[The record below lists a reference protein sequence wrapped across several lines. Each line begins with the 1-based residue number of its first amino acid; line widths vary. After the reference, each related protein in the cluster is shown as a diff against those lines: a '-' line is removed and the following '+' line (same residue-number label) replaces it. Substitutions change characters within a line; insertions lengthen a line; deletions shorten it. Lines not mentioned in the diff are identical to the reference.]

1 MLSTLKNSIYLI
13 AVSLILV
20 YATPQL
26 LIENDERTIIEVA
39 EFGFLKG
46 GQLTLTLEEL
56 KWNKPVDGIA
66 AFYIRKGWIL
76 EDEYNIDYSPMETPL
91 QYDECFLN
99 NSFINDEVK
108 DGASIVEIL
117 PQELTSTK
125 WTKTYDIGE
134 GEEGLWQVLYISC
147 KDAAVS
153 FKLSVIEVNPNGNY
167 LSAGDIPLPYVYA
180 FSSFAYLLAAVYWC
194 SLLIFKKNK
203 RIFRAHWLMF
213 VLLLFIVINKALQ
226 STKFHYMRLGLL
238 SEGWK
243 IGYYVFAGIK
253 GILSLLIIVLLA
265 SGWMFIKPFL
275 SSRDKRI
282 ISIIIPLQ
290 VLANVASVIGTEAA
304 IGSADWSFWNM
315 ILPLIDLISCGIILW
330 TILQTRKHLAS
341 ATSVDGKEQDILNK
355 YKLWSSFYVVTLVYI
370 YITRIVVQLFQ
381 ASLPFQYVTW
391 AGEAVN
397 EVATFLF
404 YVFIGYKFRPYPDN
418 PYMQVPADDED
429 VDEEQDAFVG
439 NNIAMNPVNRRER
452 F

>member
-1 MLSTLKNSIYLI
+1 MLSTLKKSIYLI

-153 FKLSVIEVNPNGNY
+153 FKV
-167 LSAGDIPLPYVYA
+167 
-180 FSSFAYLLAAVYWC
+180 
-194 SLLIFKKNK
+194 
-203 RIFRAHWLMF
+203 
-213 VLLLFIVINKALQ
+213 
-226 STKFHYMRLGLL
+226 
-238 SEGWK
+238 
-243 IGYYVFAGIK
+243 
-253 GILSLLIIVLLA
+253 
-265 SGWMFIKPFL
+265 
-275 SSRDKRI
+275 
-282 ISIIIPLQ
+282 
-290 VLANVASVIGTEAA
+290 
-304 IGSADWSFWNM
+304 
-315 ILPLIDLISCGIILW
+315 
-330 TILQTRKHLAS
+330 
-341 ATSVDGKEQDILNK
+341 
-355 YKLWSSFYVVTLVYI
+355 
-370 YITRIVVQLFQ
+370 
-381 ASLPFQYVTW
+381 
-391 AGEAVN
+391 
-397 EVATFLF
+397 
-404 YVFIGYKFRPYPDN
+404 
-418 PYMQVPADDED
+418 
-429 VDEEQDAFVG
+429 
-439 NNIAMNPVNRRER
+439 
-452 F
+452 

>member
-1 MLSTLKNSIYLI
+1 MLSVLKKSIYLI
-13 AVSLILV
+13 ILSLVLV

-26 LIENDERTIIEVA
+26 VIENDDRTVIEVA

-46 GQLTLTLEEL
+46 GQLTLTLDEL
-56 KWNKPVDGIA
+56 KWDKKEEGIA

-76 EDEYNIDYSPMETPL
+76 EDDYNIDYSAIH
-91 QYDECFLN
+91 YNECFLN
-99 NSFINDEVK
+99 NSFIKDEVN

-117 PQELTSTK
+117 PNELTSIK
-125 WTKTYDIGE
+125 WTKNFEIKE
-134 GEEGLWQVLYISC
+134 GEEGLWQVLYINC
-147 KDAAVS
+147 KKSAIS

-180 FSSFAYLLAAVYWC
+180 FSSLAYLLAAAYWC

-203 RIFRAHWLMF
+203 RVFRAHWLMF

-226 STKFHYMRLGLL
+226 SAKFHYMRLGLL

-243 IGYYVFAGIK
+243 IGYYVFACVK

-275 SSRDKRI
+275 SSRDKKI

-290 VLANVASVIGTEAA
+290 VLANVASAIGTESA

-315 ILPLIDLISCGIILW
+315 MLPLIDLISCGIILW
-330 TILQTRKHLAS
+330 TIIQTRKHLAS

-404 YVFIGYKFRPYPDN
+404 YIFIGYKFRPYPDN
-418 PYMQVPADDED
+418 PYMQVPDDEED
-429 VDEEQDAFVG
+429 NEDGNEEDDGYVS
-439 NNIAMNPVNRRER
+439 NISMNPVNRRDR
-452 F
+452 S

>member
-1 MLSTLKNSIYLI
+1 MLSALKKSICLI
-13 AVSLILV
+13 IVCLALV

-26 LIENDERTIIEVA
+26 IIENDERTLVEVA

-56 KWNKPVDGIA
+56 EWSKQSDGIA

-76 EDEYNIDYSPMETPL
+76 EDEYDIDYSPVH
-91 QYDECFLN
+91 YDQCFLN

-108 DGASIVEIL
+108 DGASIVEVL
-117 PQELTSTK
+117 PNDLKSTK
-125 WTKTYDIGE
+125 WTKTFDIGE

-153 FKLSVIEVNPNGNY
+153 FKLSVLEVNPNGNY

-180 FSSFAYLLAAVYWC
+180 FSSIAYLLAAAYWC
-194 SLLIFKKNK
+194 SLLVFKKNK

-213 VLLLFIVINKALQ
+213 VLLLCIVINKALQ

-290 VLANVASVIGTEAA
+290 VLANVASAIGTEAA

-315 ILPLIDLISCGIILW
+315 MLPLIDMISCGIILW

-381 ASLPFQYVTW
+381 ASLPFRYVTW

-404 YVFIGYKFRPYPDN
+404 YIFIGYKFRPYPDN
-418 PYMQVPADDED
+418 PYMQVPVDEED
-429 VDEEQDAFVG
+429 ADEEQDTFVG

-452 F
+452 S